1 MLRDLLPQMP
11 QESLQSFVDIVKNVF
26 ICVKATEEDLK
37 YEEKSCAEL
46 KGELGKKTHYRK
58 E

>member
-1 MLRDLLPQMP
+1 MP

-37 YEEKSCAEL
+37 YEEKSCVEL